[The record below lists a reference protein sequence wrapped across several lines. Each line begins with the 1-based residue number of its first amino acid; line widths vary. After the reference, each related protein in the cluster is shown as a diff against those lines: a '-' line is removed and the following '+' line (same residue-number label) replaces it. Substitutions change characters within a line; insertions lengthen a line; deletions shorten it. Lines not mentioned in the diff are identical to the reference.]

1 MPKHYG
7 EDDETDEN
15 MGGDVPDDHM
25 FETRSEAE
33 DMAEDMGIEGAH
45 QMGDMFV
52 PGSSHEMYMEAV
64 EEMNAPEDSVMVAL
78 PVQTD
83 TNKITITNMSELE
96 EELEALD
103 SPVAVEADELEA
115 LEQKADRLDTMSES
129 LEELRE
135 RTEVLD
141 EVDQSDL
148 DELRGADDPMIVEAA
163 EYEELSAEAE
173 DVKNVYAASLAEE
186 YDAFDADELTDRYSI
201 EELRSKFE
209 DTIGDVEEELTATSE
224 AAEPRSQDVSEEQM
238 TQTSEDELAD
248 EVAEKQ
254 AEIRDKILSK

>member
-1 MPKHYG
+1 
-7 EDDETDEN
+7 
-15 MGGDVPDDHM
+15 M
-25 FETRSEAE
+25 FESRSDAE
-33 DMAEDMGIEGAH
+33 DKAEDMGIEGAH

-64 EEMNAPEDSVMVAL
+64 EEMNAPDDSVMVAL

-83 TNKITITNMSELE
+83 TNKITITNMSDLE
-96 EELEALD
+96 EELEGLD
-103 SPVAVEADELEA
+103 SPVAVEAEELEA
-115 LEQKADRLDTMSES
+115 LEEKADQLDAMSQS
-129 LEELRE
+129 LDELRE

-148 DELRGADDPMIVEAA
+148 EELRSADDPLVVEAA

-186 YDAFDADELTDRYSI
+186 YDAFEADELTERYSI

-209 DTIGDVEEELTATSE
+209 DTVGDVEEELTATSE

-238 TQTSEDELAD
+238 TQTDEEELSS

-254 AEIRDKILSK
+254 EEIRNKIFK